1 MPPATDVLLDRRQA
15 ADADQRVI
23 LHDVSWKEFELLL
36 AIRGDKAGVRMTYLN
51 GELELMTPSRSHEGI
66 KTTIGR
72 ILEAYAL
79 RRDLLLEG
87 FGSWTLKDP
96 PLGRALEPDECYIL
110 GDAAKDRPDL
120 AIEVVWTSG
129 GIDKLEIYRGL
140 RVQEV
145 WLWRKGEIE
154 VHLLGGDSY
163 TRSDRSRLLPEFD
176 LPLVARCI
184 LEARS
189 QTEAVKTFLASLR
202 P

>member
-1 MPPATDVLLDRRQA
+1 MLATGVLLDRRQA

-36 AIRGDKAGVRMTYLN
+36 AIRGNEAGVRMTYLN

-79 RRDLLLEG
+79 RYDLALEG
-87 FGSWTLKDP
+87 FGSWTLKDAP
-96 PLGRALEPDECYIL
+96 QGRALEPDECYIL
-110 GDAAKDRPDL
+110 GEAAKDRPDL
-120 AIEVVWTSG
+120 AIEVVWTAG
-129 GIDKLEIYRGL
+129 GIDKLEVCRGL
-140 RVQEV
+140 GVQEV

-154 VHLLGGDSY
+154 LHLLGGDSY
-163 TRSDRSRLLPEFD
+163 TRSDRSRLLPELD